1 MSLGTRQTSVRIV
14 CLFVCFFYFS
24 VWLLTTKITFPVR
37 QSQPHFAAAKHVCP
51 RLVENVE
58 ESTLDII
65 KITVIIFILLQWA
78 DRVGAR
84 ERTRRIFSLCC
95 IVPTP

>member
-1 MSLGTRQTSVRIV
+1 MSLGTRQISVRIV
-14 CLFVCFFYFS
+14 CLFLFLFSCLAVDNRDCFPS
-24 VWLLTTKITFPVR
+24 EAITTTFGG
-37 QSQPHFAAAKHVCP
+37 SGAKRVCP

-65 KITVIIFILLQWA
+65 KITVIILLQWA

-84 ERTRRIFSLCC
+84 ERTRRIFALCC
-95 IVPTP
+95 VVPTS